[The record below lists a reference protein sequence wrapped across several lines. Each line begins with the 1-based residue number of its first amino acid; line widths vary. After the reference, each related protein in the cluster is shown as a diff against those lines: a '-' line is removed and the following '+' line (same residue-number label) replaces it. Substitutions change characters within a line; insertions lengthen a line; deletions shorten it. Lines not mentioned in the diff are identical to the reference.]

1 MVVGLRSYIA
11 KRLVYSVFL
20 ILIIILI
27 NFAIFKMMPGD
38 PTAFLMQPWSR
49 ESPES
54 RRAHQE
60 QIRALWGLNESF
72 WVQLVKY
79 TRNLLTFQFGDA
91 FVDRQPIS
99 QTLAR
104 KLPYTLVL
112 LGSSTIIS
120 IIIGVLWGI
129 LVIQKRGGLFDSASV
144 VSALFLGALPTF
156 WLGLVFLLIFYANLH
171 WFPNAG
177 AFPREWAGN
186 WPVASTLSTHASAS
200 NLNIVFQFNA
210 QGFFTLI
217 GGYLHH
223 IALPLITLTVFF
235 YGGWL
240 LLTRATMLETITD
253 DYIMTARA
261 KGLTER
267 AILIKHALK
276 NASLPLITSA
286 ALNFAFILTGAMI
299 TETVFTYPGVGTWI
313 WEAIQFLD
321 YPVLMAVF
329 YISSIAVVVANIIAD
344 LIYGVI
350 DPRIKYG

>member
-1 MVVGLRSYIA
+1 MGLRMYIG

-20 ILIIILI
+20 ILVIVML

-38 PTAFLMQPWSR
+38 PTAFLMQPWSK

-60 QIRALWGLNESF
+60 QIRDMWGLNETF

-79 TRNLLTFQFGDA
+79 SRNLLTFQFGDA
-91 FVDRQPIS
+91 FINRKPIS
-99 QTLAR
+99 ETLASR
-104 KLPYTLVL
+104 LPYTLVL
-112 LGSSTIIS
+112 LGLSTIIA

-129 LVIQKRGGLFDSASV
+129 TVIQKRGSIFDSASV
-144 VSALFLGALPTF
+144 VSSLFLGALPTF
-156 WLGLVFLLIFYANLH
+156 WLGLVLLLFFYGQLH

-186 WPVASTLSTHASAS
+186 WPVPSTLNLQSSGS
-200 NLNIVFQFNA
+200 QLNIVYSFSSE
-210 QGFFTLI
+210 GFFTLI
-217 GGYLHH
+217 GGYLSHVF
-223 IALPLITLTVFF
+223 LPLLTLTIFF

-253 DYIMTARA
+253 DYILTARA
-261 KGLTER
+261 KGLTEKDV
-267 AILIKHALK
+267 LLKHALK
-276 NASLPLITSA
+276 NASLPLITAA
-286 ALNFAFILTGAMI
+286 ALNFAFILTGAII

-321 YPVLMAVF
+321 FPVLMAVF
-329 YISSIAVVVANIIAD
+329 YISSIAVVIANIIAD
-344 LIYGVI
+344 LIYGLV

>member
-1 MVVGLRSYIA
+1 MGLRGYVA
-11 KRLVYSVFL
+11 KRLIYSVFL
-20 ILIIILI
+20 ILIIVIV

-38 PTAFLMQPWSR
+38 PTAFLMQPWSK

-60 QIRALWGLNESF
+60 QIRDLWGLNESS
-72 WVQLVKY
+72 WIQLIKY
-79 TRNLLTFQFGDA
+79 SRNLLTFQFGDA
-91 FVDRQPIS
+91 FINRAPIS
-99 QTLAR
+99 ETVAR
-104 KLPYTLVL
+104 KMPYTLAL
-112 LGSSTIIS
+112 LGLSTIIA

-129 LVIQKRGGLFDSASV
+129 VVIQKRGGVFDSASV
-144 VSALFLGALPTF
+144 VSSLFLGALPTF
-156 WLGLVFLLIFYANLH
+156 WLGLIFLLFFYGQLH

-186 WPVASTLSTHASAS
+186 WPVASTLNLQSSAGQ
-200 NLNIVFQFNA
+200 LNIVYSFSS

-217 GGYLHH
+217 GGYLSH
-223 IALPLITLTVFF
+223 IFLPLFTLTIFF

-267 AILIKHALK
+267 SVLLKHALK
-276 NASLPLITSA
+276 NASLPLVTAA
-286 ALNFAFILTGAMI
+286 ALNFAFMLTGAII
-299 TETVFTYPGVGTWI
+299 TETVFTYPGIGTWI
-313 WEAIQFLD
+313 WESIQFLD

-329 YISSIAVVVANIIAD
+329 YISSIAVVLANIIAD
-344 LIYGVI
+344 LIYGLI